1 VVEVKTVIEVQIPRR
16 VDESAA
22 SLAAKAR
29 TFCDENHIEFCLGRQ
44 MRGALVLVTKDELS
58 ATLLEIG
65 LA

>member
-1 VVEVKTVIEVQIPRR
+1 MVEVQIPQR

-29 TFCDENHIEFCLGRQ
+29 IFCDENHIEFCLGSQ
-44 MRGALVLVTKDELS
+44 TRGALVLVTQDELS